1 MHFFRDSFSVA
12 LFFSLAL
19 VPIRECDIEL
29 SAFRA
34 CGWQKSA
41 AAAAAALQSR
51 LTLAWSARREMQ
63 CSREIKERACER
75 SVRQWCSLCC
85 VCVLFCARL
94 RANKIPKKEIFIFVA
109 SVRNITQNKKHF
121 GGKRNAP
128 VFSFFFRVFASFS
141 RATPAHTPLLRASML
156 SSASSRVGTA
166 AATSLLPIA
175 RSNTHLKS
183 PAARLASAAH
193 LFASKKRS
201 FASTHDNPSSSAPVR
216 ASLCPR
222 LVLLVCGLRSP
233 LRVLTLFLRNY
244 SNRRVVAS

>member
-1 MHFFRDSFSVA
+1 MKSKSERVREASV
-12 LFFSLAL
+12 SG
-19 VPIRECDIEL
+19 V
-29 SAFRA
+29 
-34 CGWQKSA
+34 
-41 AAAAAALQSR
+41 
-51 LTLAWSARREMQ
+51 
-63 CSREIKERACER
+63 
-75 SVRQWCSLCC
+75 LCA

-128 VFSFFFRVFASFS
+128 VFFFCFFFRVFASFS

-216 ASLCPR
+216 ASLCPP

-233 LRVLTLFLRNY
+233 LRVLTLFLRNC
-244 SNRRVVAS
+244 SNRRVVASLELLFPFQSGHGQPIPWQRVRIGQDRHR